1 MRLTRLASD
10 AIPSRDDL
18 AMDLMAAIGSDD
30 FADRLICAVRPALP
44 ANHCTVFALQDNG
57 RVQVVSTASVIGD
70 AASDTA
76 RAYARMG
83 FDRQDSN
90 MAWLAARKTAR
101 QIQYWLGHQFADEVA
116 NEHYRRV
123 CYGENGIRERL
134 SLLVLY
140 PDGYR
145 VAISFYRN
153 HSFADFAESDLAWL
167 RGVSRLIAAAVRQH
181 VHQRHGSTGARVTA
195 AVPVQRMAQ
204 LPRREREMLA
214 HILDGCT
221 TREAAERMGVAHTTA
236 LTYRYRAFAH
246 LDVRNQRELL
256 SKLHLQAGG
265 ARGLAPR
272 PPTLRA

>member
-1 MRLTRLASD
+1 MRLTRLARD
-10 AIPSRDDL
+10 AMAPRDGL

-30 FADRLICAVRPALP
+30 FADRLIGAVEPALP
-44 ANHCTVFALQDNG
+44 ANHCTVFALRNNG

-70 AASDTA
+70 AAADTA
-76 RAYARMG
+76 QAYARMG

-90 MAWLAARKTAR
+90 MAWLAARKAAR
-101 QIQYWLGHQFADEVA
+101 QTQYWLGHQFAEEVA
-116 NEHYRRV
+116 NEQYRRV

-153 HSFADFAESDLAWL
+153 HSQADFAESDLAWL
-167 RGVSRLIAAAVRQH
+167 RGVSRLIAAAVRHH
-181 VHQRHGSTGARVTA
+181 VQQCHRSSGAGDTA
-195 AVPVQRMAQ
+195 ALPEQRMAQ

-221 TREAAERMGVAHTTA
+221 TREAAERMGVAQTTA

-265 ARGLAPR
+265 GAGLR
-272 PPTLRA
+272 P

>member
-1 MRLTRLASD
+1 MRLTRLAGD
-10 AIPSRDDL
+10 AVASRDGL
-18 AMDLMAAIGSDD
+18 VMDLMAAIGSDD
-30 FADRLICAVRPALP
+30 FADRLIGAVSPALP

-83 FDRQDSN
+83 FDRQDAN
-90 MAWLAARKTAR
+90 MVWLAARKPAR
-101 QIQYWLGHQFADEVA
+101 QIQYWLGHQFAEEVA
-116 NEHYRRV
+116 NEQYRRV

-153 HSFADFAESDLAWL
+153 HSYADFAEADLAWL
-167 RGVSRLIAAAVRQH
+167 RGVSRLIAAAVRRH
-181 VHQRHGSTGARVTA
+181 VHQRPGTAGTGSTA
-195 AVPVQRMAQ
+195 AVPEQQRVE
-204 LPRREREMLA
+204 LPRRERELLA

-236 LTYRYRAFAH
+236 LTYRYRAFAR

-256 SKLHLQAGG
+256 SRLHLQAGG
-265 ARGLAPR
+265 GGGLR
-272 PPTLRA
+272 P